1 MALNAGTPGDHNP
14 MRGSLKWQGVVIKPD
29 KPPSNFHG
37 PVSAIESFSYLG
49 QRFNLWQIKALRNA
63 LQSKDSVQTQFDNFR
78 TVSIRGFYIIFRQLT
93 QPHFIHYTNFI

>member
-78 TVSIRGFYIIFRQLT
+78 TVSLYQGFLYYF
-93 QPHFIHYTNFI
+93 